1 VSSAAYFQ
9 QRHERKKNMLMQH
22 IDRISLNSK
31 LMACTIAV
39 LLVGVTVISFSLRAL
54 ISRRV

>member
-1 VSSAAYFQ
+1 
-9 QRHERKKNMLMQH
+9 MLMQH

-54 ISRRV
+54 ISHRV